1 MLTTTR
7 GLKRSVRPPV
17 PPIKPMATL
26 WLLSRFQY
34 DGHIKTVP
42 ADTDFTMDEFAA
54 FCAQFSIGHHV
65 QDQPGE
71 TLRVRPTSDGDDAEP
86 YPREM
91 QLKDAKPALWDCFDI
106 YFEHVRAHGEAKQ

>member
-1 MLTTTR
+1 V
-7 GLKRSVRPPV
+7 K
-17 PPIKPMATL
+17 L
-26 WLLSRFQY
+26 WVLSRFQY
-34 DGHIKTVP
+34 DGHVKTVQ

-71 TLRVRPTSDGDDAEP
+71 TLRVRPTTDEDDAEP

-91 QLKDAKPALWDCFDI
+91 LLKDAEPALWDCFDI
-106 YFEHVRAHGEAKQ
+106 YFEDASGAGARGEAGR